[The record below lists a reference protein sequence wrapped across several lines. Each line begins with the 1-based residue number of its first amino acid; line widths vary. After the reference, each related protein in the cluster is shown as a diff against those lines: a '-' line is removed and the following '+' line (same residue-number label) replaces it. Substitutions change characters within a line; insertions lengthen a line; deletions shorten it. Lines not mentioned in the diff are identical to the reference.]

1 MRSLG
6 MKDSWGPL
14 KALVVVTVING
25 IGDIVLCRVFSYG
38 IAGAA
43 WATLVSQ
50 VNHSFVPSP
59 LSSLNVVAAYM
70 MIEALNNKGYKGFAI
85 SVPSTDELLQIFMNV
100 GTVFLTMMSKIAFYS
115 LLVYFATSLGT
126 QTVVTHQVCLTHN
139 ILLKYYSH
147 IYFIS
152 YNPINTA

>member
-1 MRSLG
+1 MAEALVYQIRGLAWPALLVGWVAQSASLG

-50 VNHSFVPSP
+50 V
-59 LSSLNVVAAYM
+59 VAAYM

-100 GTVFLTMMSKIAFYS
+100 GTVFLTMMSK
-115 LLVYFATSLGT
+115 
-126 QTVVTHQVCLTHN
+126 VCVN
-139 ILLKYYSH
+139 
-147 IYFIS
+147 
-152 YNPINTA
+152 